1 MKVTKTENQLIFYGN
16 KSRLLFE
23 NDDLKIFLKVCL
35 VSETFSILKKNVP
48 NHYPILRKDG
58 QDSDL
63 VDFFEDGTKVK
74 TLPEIKPPLLML
86 LKQNYGFHPDF

>member
-1 MKVTKTENQLIFYGN
+1 M
-16 KSRLLFE
+16 
-23 NDDLKIFLKVCL
+23 
-35 VSETFSILKKNVP
+35 P

-74 TLPEIKPPLLML
+74 TLPEIKPPLLL
-86 LKQNYGFHPDF
+86 LFKQSDGFHPDF